1 MGETPTI
8 DWNLILLILLAMVGS
23 GMAIT
28 LAFLGWV
35 AWRVKRIQLPQDA
48 DFLTAMRH
56 TPLSVAIL
64 LDLLDFTFDI
74 LSIPFAWVILGY
86 LGLKPLRGVTVV
98 EAAIPGTQLIPLL
111 TLSWLFARL
120 IEPQAADE

>member
-1 MGETPTI
+1 MGDFPAI
-8 DWNLILLILLAMVGS
+8 DLEIIFLTLLALTGT
-23 GMAIT
+23 GILIT
-28 LAFLGWV
+28 LAILGWV
-35 AWRVKRIQLPQDA
+35 IWRVKRIQLPAGA
-48 DFLTAMRH
+48 DFFTAMRY

-111 TLSWLFARL
+111 TISWLFIRL
-120 IEPQAADE
+120 RDKQFTL